1 HRRPE
6 CSRSGPAPRPTSSL
20 RAWAFV
26 RYNTRLDMAG
36 HSHSANIKYR
46 KERVNA
52 AKAKAFSKVA
62 RMITVA
68 ARLGGGDP
76 DGNARLRLALE
87 KARLVSM
94 PKDNIERAIRKG
106 IGDADTSNYEEVLY
120 EGFAPCGVAVL
131 LEILTDNRNRTA
143 PEIRRILE
151 RAGGNLGSTGA
162 VAWMFE
168 RKAVFPI
175 GKIEGLDEDRVME
188 LVLEAG
194 AEDFDDLGESF
205 QIRCEPS
212 EFEAVRGAFGAAG
225 FDIQGGEIAYLPKTL
240 SVVEDPAD
248 ARRVLQ
254 CLDALEDNDDVQGVY
269 SNQAFSEQVL
279 DELMGPGGA

>member
-1 HRRPE
+1 
-6 CSRSGPAPRPTSSL
+6 
-20 RAWAFV
+20 
-26 RYNTRLDMAG
+26 MAG

-46 KERVNA
+46 KDRVNA

-76 DGNARLRLALE
+76 DGNSRLRLALE

-94 PKDNIERAIRKG
+94 PKDNIERAIKKG
-106 IGDADTSNYEEVLY
+106 LGNADTSNYEEVLY

-143 PEIRRILE
+143 PDIRRILE
-151 RAGGNLGSTGA
+151 RAGGNLGSGGS

-175 GKIEGLDEDRVME
+175 AKADGLDEEGMMD
-188 LVLEAG
+188 LVLESG
-194 AEDFDDLGESF
+194 AEDFDDLGDSF
-205 QIRCEPS
+205 QVRCEPS
-212 EFEAVRGAFGAAG
+212 EFEAVRAAFGAAG
-225 FDIQGGEIAYLPKTL
+225 FEVQGGEIAYLPKNVTL
-240 SVVEDPAD
+240 LEDAAD
-248 ARRVLQ
+248 ARRVIQ
-254 CLDALEDNDDVQGVY
+254 CLDALEDNEDVQNVY
-269 SNQAFSEQVL
+269 SNQEFSEQVL
-279 DELMGPGGA
+279 EELTGSDGA

>member
-1 HRRPE
+1 
-6 CSRSGPAPRPTSSL
+6 
-20 RAWAFV
+20 
-26 RYNTRLDMAG
+26 MAG

-76 DGNARLRLALE
+76 DGNSRLRLALE

-94 PKDNIERAIRKG
+94 PKDNIERAIKKG
-106 IGDADTSNYEEVLY
+106 VGDADTSNFEEVLY

-131 LEILTDNRNRTA
+131 LEILTDNRSRTA
-143 PEIRRILE
+143 PEIRRILD
-151 RAGGNLGSTGA
+151 RAGGNLGSSGS

-168 RKAVFPI
+168 RKAVFSI
-175 GKIEGLDEDRVME
+175 AKQDGLDEERLMD
-188 LVLEAG
+188 LVLESG

-205 QIRCEPS
+205 QIRCEPGQ
-212 EFEAVRGAFGAAG
+212 FEAVREAFSREG
-225 FDIQGGEIAYLPKTL
+225 FEVQGGEIAYLPKTSTVL
-240 SVVEDPAD
+240 GDVAD
-248 ARRVLQ
+248 ARRVIQ
-254 CLDALEDNDDVQGVY
+254 CLDALEDNDDVQSVY
-269 SNQAFSEQVL
+269 SNQEFSEQVL
-279 DELMGPGGA
+279 EELTSGQGR